1 MENSFFFNDCE
12 KFIPQCDVCGKK
24 YEGEGIQVVLFHG
37 GWEMCPTCLLKG
49 PKAVA
54 DMLRKKNTRSSR
66 SFLSKL
72 DSVEDFREIPGGI
85 MALKVAEGY
94 RDIEA
99 SRPQR
104 TRKAA

>member
-1 MENSFFFNDCE
+1 MDNGFVFNDCE
-12 KFIPQCDVCGKK
+12 RFIPQCDACGKK
-24 YEGEGIQVVLFHG
+24 YEGEGIQVALFRG
-37 GWEMCPTCLLKG
+37 GWEICPTCLLKG
-49 PKAVA
+49 PKGVT

-94 RDIEA
+94 QE
-99 SRPQR
+99 
-104 TRKAA
+104 TKAANRKGKAA